1 MLEFCHQQTSPGTP
15 SVAYDAQHYAQM
27 PSHNLLSQSMLLHD
41 CSMMLHRCPVTIC
54 RVEACCSIDGQSLMP
69 ELPLSP

>member
-1 MLEFCHQQTSPGTP
+1 MGWVEKLSSKHLRASMQLMLEFCHQQTSPGTP

-41 CSMMLHRCPVTIC
+41 CSMIAP
-54 RVEACCSIDGQSLMP
+54 
-69 ELPLSP
+69 